1 MLHPTMCPSDQTRY
15 MSPKFMNGDP
25 GFMNGGPGFMNGGP
39 GFMNGG
45 PRCTNGGPG
54 ESIFRVHFVDFWRPG
69 QKMFKSVLLDF
80 ILSTSAAVAR
90 KYLNWISW
98 TSFCRLL
105 ESRPENT

>member
-45 PRCTNGGPG
+45 PGFMNGGPG
-54 ESIFRVHFVDFWRPG
+54 ESHFDNPS
-69 QKMFKSVLLDF
+69 SVLELF
-80 ILSTSAAVAR
+80 HF
-90 KYLNWISW
+90 K
-98 TSFCRLL
+98 
-105 ESRPENT
+105 P